1 MENIRELVRQWAYL
15 DSLEPDMAGFSLTK
29 PDCMTGS
36 QYLIFSYSCQ
46 SRRLAF
52 SALYDEATKDF
63 LVKISI
69 GLLEYVDINFICQDL
84 AQFEAILRQR
94 LQSQLASMAGLEPQ
108 TLGHVFG
115 AKKITEWDYSGC
127 LPATAAGFDL
137 FVNPARPVRWINGAY
152 LIVDYSDFASDSNL
166 TIMYNIYRDDFYGEK
181 RIRCTPAV
189 ISTFDAKE
197 IAELQEK
204 ISTHLLPTL
213 EEMRAEIHETDHH

>member
-1 MENIRELVRQWAYL
+1 MEKIREQLSQWAYL
-15 DSLEPDMAGFSLTK
+15 DSLEPDIAGFSLTK
-29 PDCMTGS
+29 PDCVTGS

-46 SRRLAF
+46 PRRLIF

-84 AQFEAILRQR
+84 AQFETILRQR
-94 LQSQLASMAGLEPQ
+94 LRSQLISMAGLEPQ
-108 TLGHVFG
+108 ALGHVFD
-115 AKKITEWDYSGC
+115 AKKITEWDCSGC

-137 FVNPARPVRWINGAY
+137 FVGPARPVRLINGGY

-181 RIRCTPAV
+181 RIRRTPTV

-204 ISTHLLPTL
+204 LGAQLLPTL
-213 EEMRAEIHETDHH
+213 EAMRAEIDRADQ